1 VSPSREVPDGLAGVR
16 PIRVLALME
25 AAWVTGPA
33 KNLIEFA
40 RRAGVVDLHIATYR
54 RGAGS
59 PLGEFGE
66 AVRQAGVPLEV
77 IRERRAFD
85 LGVVARL
92 GEIVGRLRPDIIQTH
107 NIKSH
112 LVVRLGGGALWARRS
127 IPWIAFHH
135 GYTQRGLCDRLYRHF
150 DRFSLPAA
158 DHVVTV
164 CRPFAGMIRRYG
176 VPANRISV
184 LHNSVT
190 PYVAPSADLVTATRA
205 RFGLAEGVPVILAV
219 GRLSR
224 EKGHC
229 DLIDA
234 VAGLKQVRLVLV
246 GEGPE
251 RDRIEKRIR
260 ALGLSNAV
268 VLCGQQSDV
277 RPFYAIAAVLAL
289 PSHSEGSPNV
299 LLEAMAAGV
308 PVAATAVGGVPEIV
322 ADGETALLVQEG
334 DTAAMAGALARLLGE
349 PAFARAMARRAQSAV
364 LASYSPDK
372 NREWI
377 VNLYRTVLA
386 ARRA

>member
-1 VSPSREVPDGLAGVR
+1 MSPSREVPDGLAGVR

-25 AAWVTGPA
+25 APWVTGPA

-40 RRAGVVDLHIATYR
+40 RRGALWARVVDLHIATYQ

-59 PLGEFGE
+59 PLNEFGE

-77 IRERRAFD
+77 IRERHAFD
-85 LGVVARL
+85 FGDVARL

-112 LVVRLGGGALWARRS
+112 LFVRLGGFRRS

-135 GYTQRGLCDRLYRHF
+135 GYTQRDLRDHLYRHF
-150 DRFSLPAA
+150 DRLSLPAA

-219 GRLSR
+219 GRLSH

-246 GEGPE
+246 GEGPA
-251 RDRIEKRIR
+251 RGRIEKHIR
-260 ALGLSNAV
+260 ALGLSNSV

-308 PVAATAVGGVPEIV
+308 PVAATAVGGVPEI
-322 ADGETALLVQEG
+322 ATDGETALLVPKG
-334 DTAAMAGALARLLGE
+334 DTAAMAEALARLLGE
-349 PAFARAMARRAQSAV
+349 PEFARAMARRAQSVV
-364 LASYSPDK
+364 LASYSPEK

-386 ARRA
+386 RRA